1 MGEVVNLR
9 MRRKQEK
16 RRQDEK
22 AADANRLVHGVNKGE
37 RQLGEKRR
45 DKAARDLEQ
54 HRRDQDGK

>member
-1 MGEVVNLR
+1 MGEVFNLR

-22 AADANRLVHGVNKGE
+22 AADANRLKHGIGKAE
-37 RQLGEKRR
+37 RQVSEKRR

-54 HRRDQDGK
+54 HRRDTDGE